1 MRYKD
6 SSSAASRTEINTAIF
21 YHCVV
26 DGHISDI
33 LNICDPVPNDFKAA
47 VLSSK
52 SVFHRPET
60 CYSEPLFRTDL
71 FKHIKQMLVLCSGS
85 QEISLSLDLCA
96 DFHSSLLN
104 MKCLLLAENG
114 SEASV
119 KQFLPRCSI
128 AKFQIDIAFVSP
140 ENPEV
145 LLSFLKLERRTNEK
159 AHIEQALL

>member
-21 YHCVV
+21 NHCVV
-26 DGHISDI
+26 NGHISDI

-47 VLSSK
+47 VLSSTSK

-60 CYSEPLFRTDL
+60 CDSEPLFRTAL
-71 FKHIKQMLVLCSGS
+71 FKHIKQMLVRCSGS
-85 QEISLSLDLCA
+85 QEIFLSLDLCA

-104 MKCLLLAENG
+104 TKCLLLAENG

-128 AKFQIDIAFVSP
+128 AEFQIDITLLVLKIQRSFYHSP
-140 ENPEV
+140 AR
-145 LLSFLKLERRTNEK
+145 KANE
-159 AHIEQALL
+159 